1 MKILNVLHQEAIIP
15 KLSAQD
21 KKGILDEL
29 AAPISALTGVG
40 HKELVRVLLERE
52 QLGSTGIGEGIG
64 IPHGKLKELQEMVIG
79 FGISKRGVDF
89 DSIDGRPVHIF
100 FVLLTPEQSTGLHL
114 RLLAR
119 ISRILKNE
127 SFRERLLRAAD
138 GKEIFNIIKSEDE
151 EF

>member
-1 MKILNVLHQEAIIP
+1 MKILDVLHQETIIP

-29 AAPISALTGVG
+29 VAPISTLTGVG

-64 IPHGKLKELQEMVIG
+64 IPHGKLKELDNMVIG

-89 DSIDGRPVHIF
+89 DSIDGRPAHIF

-119 ISRILKNE
+119 ISRMLKNDT
-127 SFRERLLRAAD
+127 FREQLLKAAN
-138 GKEIFNIIKSEDE
+138 GREIFDIIKSEDE
-151 EF
+151 AF